1 MKKKINRVSLI
12 IGLLVFIVV
21 SVVIISNIFAR
32 KELNTK
38 KIKNEDVYIYFGKE
52 KFDYSGNI
60 VLEKDNSITSIKLN
74 NKKISLY
81 SEPIYY
87 KSKKSII
94 LPVAYSVCF
103 PKSSGRQYKVQ
114 YYTEIQNVGEDYYLV
129 NRNLNSMVTNNF
141 LFDGKDYYIFLSNV
155 FIHFDNQEIPI
166 SSMSYV
172 NYQYDTKDLYIYNF
186 SEDKVYYYEN
196 VSTDVLATTDNY
208 TINLSS
214 DSILIN
220 NKNKLLMKNFDYLKK
235 LK

>member
-1 MKKKINRVSLI
+1 M
-12 IGLLVFIVV
+12 
-21 SVVIISNIFAR
+21 
-32 KELNTK
+32 
-38 KIKNEDVYIYFGKE
+38 
-52 KFDYSGNI
+52 
-60 VLEKDNSITSIKLN
+60 
-74 NKKISLY
+74 
-81 SEPIYY
+81 
-87 KSKKSII
+87 
-94 LPVAYSVCF
+94 CF

-129 NRNLNSMVTNNF
+129 NGNLNSMVTNNF
-141 LFDGKDYYIFLSNV
+141 LFDGKDYYIFLSDV
-155 FIHFDNQEIPI
+155 LIRFDNQEIPI

-186 SEDKVYYYEN
+186 SEDKVYYEN

>member
-1 MKKKINRVSLI
+1 MKKKIKIVSLI
-12 IGLLVFIVV
+12 IGLLLFIVV
-21 SVVIISNIFAR
+21 SVVIISNIIAR

-52 KFDYSGNI
+52 KFDFSGNI
-60 VLEKDNSITSIKLN
+60 VLEKDDSITSIKLN
-74 NKKISLY
+74 NKKTALY

-87 KSKKSII
+87 KKEKSII
-94 LPVAYSVCF
+94 LPVTYSVCF

-114 YYTEIQNVGEDYYLV
+114 YYTELQNIGDEFFLV
-129 NRNLNSMVTNNF
+129 NRNLKFNVTNNF
-141 LFDGKDYYIFLSNV
+141 LFDGKDYYIFLNDVS
-155 FIHFDNQEIPI
+155 IHFDNQEIPI

-186 SEDKVYYYEN
+186 SEDKVYYYED
-196 VSTDVLATTDNY
+196 VLSDVLAKSDDF

-214 DSILIN
+214 DSIILN

>member
-141 LFDGKDYYIFLSNV
+141 LFDGKDYYIFLSDV
-155 FIHFDNQEIPI
+155 LIRFDNQEIPI